1 MKKLKLL
8 SLVLI
13 FVLCFLL
20 TGCGNEK
27 VLSCSQTEEDS
38 GLIMTQKVDMTFKD
52 DKLTNVK
59 MTINTEASDDD
70 IKDNWSYFVSVLDGQ
85 FQETNTN
92 GIKLTKNNN
101 EDDYTYTVV
110 LDADLKAASEEDL
123 VNYDLDS
130 LVDSDETYDSLKEQA
145 EEDGFTC
152 K

>member
-27 VLSCSQTEEDS
+27 VLSCSKTEEDS

-123 VNYDLDS
+123 ANYDLDS

>member
-27 VLSCSQTEEDS
+27 VLSCSKTEEDS
-38 GLIMTQKVDMTFKD
+38 GISMEQTIDVTFQD
-52 DKLTNVK
+52 DKITNVK

-123 VNYDLDS
+123 ANYDLDS

>member
-27 VLSCSQTEEDS
+27 VLSCSKTEEDS

-101 EDDYTYTVV
+101 EDDYTYIVV

-123 VNYDLDS
+123 ANYDLDS

-145 EEDGFTC
+145 EEGGFTC